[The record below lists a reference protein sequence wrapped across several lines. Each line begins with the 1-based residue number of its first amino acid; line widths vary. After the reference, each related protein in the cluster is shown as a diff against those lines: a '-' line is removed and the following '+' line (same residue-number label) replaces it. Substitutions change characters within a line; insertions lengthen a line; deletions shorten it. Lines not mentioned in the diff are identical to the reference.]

1 MLHKIWLP
9 GELDMTTQELPLCIV
24 PWVPNH
30 KAFHLYCLP
39 NACVVWNRR
48 WFSDIS
54 DFIGLKEV
62 SVHFVTDLT
71 DVWSVKN
78 KQEAYKAYMM
88 NSKHH
93 CFAFPHQYNSYKL
106 VFGLV
111 WQINLNLYFQ
121 KPQRCMDS
129 VCEESG
135 PINALLLWS
144 CRFIGQ
150 LYNTSRYF
158 IFFCLSIYI
167 KPKRADKTVTIQQAV
182 RGKPGCNDL
191 WVNSKKTSL

>member
-1 MLHKIWLP
+1 MLRKIWLP

-24 PWVPNH
+24 PWVPNY

-39 NACVVWNRR
+39 NACVVWN
-48 WFSDIS
+48 WNIWKSS
-54 DFIGLKEV
+54 PDFIGLKEG
-62 SVHFVTDLT
+62 SVHFVIGLT
-71 DVWSVKN
+71 DVSSVKN

-93 CFAFPHQYNSYKL
+93 CFAFPHQHNSYKL
-106 VFGLV
+106 VFWLV
-111 WQINLNLYFQ
+111 WQTNLNLYFQ
-121 KPQRCMDS
+121 KPQWCVES
-129 VCEESG
+129 ACEESG
-135 PINALLLWS
+135 PINALPLWS

-150 LYNTSRYF
+150 LYNTSRSF

-167 KPKRADKTVTIQQAV
+167 KPKRADKAVTNQQAV
-182 RGKPGCNDL
+182 WGKPGCNDL